1 MDAPR
6 PHRYFVLYKPVDMV
20 SQFIS
25 VHDVRLLGS
34 IDFPFP
40 EGTHAIGRLD
50 KDSEGLLLLT
60 TDKSITRLLF
70 NIGVKHVRRYLV
82 QVRFA
87 VGAETVR
94 RLSEGVY
101 ISAPNGEEYL
111 TTPCEVELLPDP
123 PDVPPPAIP
132 LHDNVQYSWLRISL
146 TEGRFHQV
154 RKMVSVV
161 NHKCI
166 RLVRESI
173 EDIHIGSMQPGELRE
188 LGKED
193 FYAKLKLS
201 KPATLRS
208 KDHHSPNA
216 N

>member
-1 MDAPR
+1 MSMDSPG

-20 SQFIS
+20 SQFRS

-34 IDFPFP
+34 IDFRFP

-60 TDKSITRLLF
+60 TDKKITRLLF
-70 NIGVKHVRRYLV
+70 NSGVRHVRRYLV

-87 VGAETVR
+87 VGAEIVH
-94 RLSEGVY
+94 RLSEGVH
-101 ISAPNGEEYL
+101 ISATNGQEYL
-111 TTPCEVELLPDP
+111 TTPCEVELLSEP
-123 PDVPPPAIP
+123 PVVPPPAIS
-132 LHDNVQYSWLRISL
+132 LHENVQFSWLRISL

-166 RLVRESI
+166 RLIRESI
-173 EDIHIGSMQPGELRE
+173 EDIHIGTMKPGEVRALDRE
-188 LGKED
+188 E
-193 FYAKLKLS
+193 FYRRLKL
-201 KPATLRS
+201 
-208 KDHHSPNA
+208 
-216 N
+216 

>member
-1 MDAPR
+1 MDSPG

-20 SQFIS
+20 SQFRS

-34 IDFPFP
+34 IDFRFP

-60 TDKSITRLLF
+60 TDKKITRLLF
-70 NIGVKHVRRYLV
+70 NSGVRHVRRYLV

-87 VGAETVR
+87 VGAETVH
-94 RLSEGVY
+94 RLSEGVH
-101 ISAPNGEEYL
+101 ISATNGQEYL
-111 TTPCEVELLPDP
+111 TTPCEVELLSEP
-123 PDVPPPAIP
+123 PVVPPPAIS
-132 LHDNVQYSWLRISL
+132 LHENVQFSWLRISL

-166 RLVRESI
+166 RLIRESI
-173 EDIHIGSMQPGELRE
+173 EDIHIGTMKPGEVRALDRE
-188 LGKED
+188 E
-193 FYAKLKLS
+193 FYRRLKL
-201 KPATLRS
+201 
-208 KDHHSPNA
+208 
-216 N
+216 

>member
-1 MDAPR
+1 MAVQSPLE
-6 PHRYFVLYKPVDMV
+6 HRYFVLYKPVDMV

-34 IDFPFP
+34 IDFQFP

-70 NIGVKHVRRYLV
+70 NSGVKHVRRYLV

-87 VGAETVR
+87 VSAETVR
-94 RLSEGVY
+94 RLSEGVH
-101 ISAPNGEEYL
+101 ISAPSGQEYL
-111 TTPCEVELLPDP
+111 TTPCEVALLTEP
-123 PDVPPPAIP
+123 PNVPPPTIP
-132 LHDNVQYSWLRISL
+132 LHENVQYSWLRISL

-166 RLVRESI
+166 RLIRESI
-173 EDIHIGSMQPGELRE
+173 EDLSIGSMLPGELRE

-201 KPATLRS
+201 KLIT
-208 KDHHSPNA
+208 
-216 N
+216 